1 MTDAPDDAP
10 DGAAEAED
18 PKAAAR
24 AAALEAA
31 KERQRIE
38 RVALT
43 NEASRQLVIG
53 WAMVIAVVIGSP
65 ALADAVYG
73 RGAIEDALG
82 RFAAC
87 LAACLFAG
95 NLIANQLEK
104 APDPDLDDDDGE
116 ADEGPASSD
125 RGAQQDSRTQS
136 DGSRPVDL
144 AGAADTR

>member
-1 MTDAPDDAP
+1 MAGELDDRTTDATV
-10 DGAAEAED
+10 ED

-24 AAALEAA
+24 AAALAAA
-31 KERQRIE
+31 KEQQHLQMI
-38 RVALT
+38 AAGH
-43 NEASRQLVIG
+43 EASRQLVVG
-53 WAMVIAVVIGSP
+53 WAMVAALVIGSP

-73 RGAIEDALG
+73 RGPIESALG

-104 APDPDLDDDDGE
+104 APDPEPEDDESKGEDGTE
-116 ADEGPASSD
+116 TDPTAN
-125 RGAQQDSRTQS
+125 
-136 DGSRPVDL
+136 RPVDL